1 MTQFDIDKAVWFQRD
16 AAYTYAQ
23 VQKYRDNPAH
33 VFIAVRVQENAA
45 HSAAMA
51 RGILNNTE
59 E

>member
-1 MTQFDIDKAVWFQRD
+1 MAQFDIDKAIWFQRD

-33 VFIAVRVQENAA
+33 AFVAVRVQEAA
-45 HSAAMA
+45 AESAAMA
-51 RGILNNTE
+51 RGILNSTE